1 MRTALR
7 HRTGTKAKGRAPD
20 VMLERPGLREDT
32 GQVRGEGK
40 DPFPILGSLYAKRRL
55 VRISRK
61 DSKVPFSARS
71 ECTQR
76 PGPPEGYPAFADP
89 RPVRGGAMQEFSEVR
104 AIMSRNSLHQ
114 ILTTN
119 VALGVWQKAECDSPP
134 PRLV

>member
-20 VMLERPGLREDT
+20 VMLERPDLREDT

-76 PGPPEGYPAFADP
+76 PGPPKDTPPLLTPDP
-89 RPVRGGAMQEFSEVR
+89 FGVGNAGILGSPCDYESQQLAPNPYNKRSIRGGAE
-104 AIMSRNSLHQ
+104 
-114 ILTTN
+114 
-119 VALGVWQKAECDSPP
+119 G
-134 PRLV
+134 

>member
-1 MRTALR
+1 
-7 HRTGTKAKGRAPD
+7 
-20 VMLERPGLREDT
+20 MLERPGLREDT

-61 DSKVPFSARS
+61 DSKSAVL
-71 ECTQR
+71 R
-76 PGPPEGYPAFADP
+76 PERVHAKARTPEGYPAFADP
-89 RPVRGGAMQEFSEVR
+89 RPVRGRAMKEFSEVR
-104 AIMSRNSLHQ
+104 GITSRNSLHQ

-119 VALGVWQKAECDSPP
+119 VALGVWQKAECGSPP

>member
-7 HRTGTKAKGRAPD
+7 HRTGTKAKGRAPY

-61 DSKVPFSARS
+61 DSKSAVL
-71 ECTQR
+71 R
-76 PGPPEGYPAFADP
+76 PERVHAKARTP
-89 RPVRGGAMQEFSEVR
+89 RR
-104 AIMSRNSLHQ
+104 I
-114 ILTTN
+114 
-119 VALGVWQKAECDSPP
+119 
-134 PRLV
+134 PRLC